1 MSVYKDGPDSLLDV
15 DRFNGNPIINTFGR
29 RGRSQL
35 APGSGLLYDFI
46 SGTNFVGDPLRDTD
60 ANWNGTEVLNSIAGS
75 MTPFW
80 LDGSFQGSSGFI
92 TAPAEIMGI
101 NAYEIQDYDK
111 LARAQQWAVEN
122 SEASVVINGTTVTL
136 DGWRKDRL
144 ANNQDISWTS
154 LPKLFQEQLLNESD
168 GTGDATL
175 VAINDKFREV
185 HGERAVGMGGKFA
198 EYSEQRANIL
208 KESLNDLSFTE
219 ENFLSGIADG
229 RDVGTAI
236 RQANTTRRNSS
247 AGLLKTYKEMAYWF
261 SSLAAGNSDD
271 DKRFQGDI
279 VYEYYSNLV
288 SQNPA
293 NYDDEGF
300 WLPHK
305 YRRHKMEFFE
315 HPYLAQFEDYIDER
329 GSKELKD
336 FTFLT
341 KFEDDKKILEPYWD
355 ITKQF
360 EGPAGEQT
368 REAKIARYFL
378 EQPSNEK
385 IHLQQKGRYVEDD
398 FYSPNDFAYTAKRI
412 DALRLNMRVN
422 NQLLD
427 RTLSFWSYTNPIHP
441 VNIQKK
447 EADRE
452 NMMKYRMGD
461 DSGWGYKTPSPNRI
475 TVTAAGRIIIKPLEL
490 TINAL

>member
-1 MSVYKDGPDSLLDV
+1 MGIGTAWSTAFRLGADIAMSVYKDGPDSLLDV

-168 GTGDATL
+168 GTGDFNL
-175 VAINDKFREV
+175 VAINDKFRET
-185 HGERAVGMGGKFA
+185 HGERAVGISGKYV
-198 EYSEQRANIL
+198 EYSEQKANIL

-229 RDVGTAI
+229 REVGFAI

-247 AGLLKTYKEMAYWF
+247 AGLLKTHKEMAYWF
-261 SSLAAGNSDD
+261 SSLAAGNSDE

-279 VYEYYSNLV
+279 VYEYYTNLV

-293 NYDDEGF
+293 NYDSEGF

-305 YRRHKMEFFE
+305 YRKH
-315 HPYLAQFEDYIDER
+315 
-329 GSKELKD
+329 
-336 FTFLT
+336 
-341 KFEDDKKILEPYWD
+341 
-355 ITKQF
+355 
-360 EGPAGEQT
+360 
-368 REAKIARYFL
+368 
-378 EQPSNEK
+378 
-385 IHLQQKGRYVEDD
+385 
-398 FYSPNDFAYTAKRI
+398 
-412 DALRLNMRVN
+412 
-422 NQLLD
+422 
-427 RTLSFWSYTNPIHP
+427 
-441 VNIQKK
+441 
-447 EADRE
+447 
-452 NMMKYRMGD
+452 
-461 DSGWGYKTPSPNRI
+461 
-475 TVTAAGRIIIKPLEL
+475 
-490 TINAL
+490 